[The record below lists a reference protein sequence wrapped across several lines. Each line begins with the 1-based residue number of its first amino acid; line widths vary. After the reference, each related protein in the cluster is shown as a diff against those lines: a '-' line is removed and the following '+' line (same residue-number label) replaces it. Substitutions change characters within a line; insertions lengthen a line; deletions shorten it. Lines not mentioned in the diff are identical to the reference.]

1 MGRTLADILDR
12 QGDELDAAQ
21 DAAAARVLRVYD
33 DARRELRERL
43 DAMLASGLDVVTP
56 WTAQQVAG
64 TLAQVEAALLSRI
77 GADLDPAVR
86 AEQERA
92 LADLVATVEKG
103 DKAQPGALREVE
115 TAFALKLADPLLTRL
130 QTADV
135 YASVRELIVLAQRE
149 TARGWAQK
157 LTLPQLRDRLAAREG
172 SVFAAN
178 RSLAE
183 QAVRNTVSLAYNQA
197 HLDGILAARETLD
210 GPKGRP
216 EDPLLK
222 RADEYRDHRSHP
234 VSPLLHYVAVL
245 ADAPF
250 IVRAV
255 DIARKAAEM
264 GRPMRTTTRDGRLS
278 SMGMVWPRQG
288 DVFVGQAHPAHRYE
302 RGRIT
307 AWRRSWGTGADRT
320 VYVEA
325 GQPVPY
331 R

>member
-1 MGRTLADILDR
+1 MARTLADILDR

-21 DAAAARVLRVYD
+21 DAAAARVLRLYD
-33 DARRELRERL
+33 DARRDLRERL
-43 DAMLASGLDVVTP
+43 DAMRADGRDVATP
-56 WTAQQVAG
+56 WSWQQVNA
-64 TLAQVEAALLSRI
+64 TLAQLEYALLARI
-77 GADLDPAVR
+77 GGDLDPVVR

-92 LADLVATVEKG
+92 LADLMATVEKG

-115 TAFALKLADPLLTRL
+115 TAFALKLTDPMLTRL
-130 QTADV
+130 ATADV

-157 LTLPQLRDRLAAREG
+157 LTLPQMRDRLAARED

-178 RSLAE
+178 RALAE

-197 HLDGILAARETLD
+197 HLDGILTARETLD

-234 VSPLLHYVAVL
+234 ASPLLHHVAVP

-250 IVRAV
+250 ILRAA
-255 DIARKAAEM
+255 DISRKAAEM

-307 AWRRSWGTGADRT
+307 AWRRSWAEGRDTT